1 MKKMPKT
8 SDVIKFA
15 VLSYFMY
22 QTYQR
27 MRVSLLIRS
36 GWAKIRAELYSPYQK
51 ISVVKKPLNT
61 TNRIVLSKPTSSIV
75 LTIDMSRVRDIALKR
90 NT

>member
-36 GWAKIRAELYSPYQK
+36 GWAKIRAELFSPYEK
-51 ISVVKKPLNT
+51 VSVVEVVKKPLNT
-61 TNRIVLSKPTSSIV
+61 TNRIVLS
-75 LTIDMSRVRDIALKR
+75 IDMSRVRDIALKR
-90 NT
+90 NI

>member
-1 MKKMPKT
+1 MKKMPKP
-8 SDVIKFA
+8 SNVLKFA

-22 QTYQR
+22 QTFQR

-51 ISVVKKPLNT
+51 ITLVKKPLNT
-61 TNRIVLSKPTSSIV
+61 TNRIVLS
-75 LTIDMSRVRDIALKR
+75 IDMSKISEIALKR

>member
-36 GWAKIRAELYSPYQK
+36 GWAKIRAELFSPYEK
-51 ISVVKKPLNT
+51 ISVVEVVKKPLNT
-61 TNRIVLSKPTSSIV
+61 TNRIVLS
-75 LTIDMSRVRDIALKR
+75 IDMSRVRDIALKR

>member
-1 MKKMPKT
+1 MDMKKMPKT

-36 GWAKIRAELYSPYQK
+36 GWAKIRAELFSPYEK
-51 ISVVKKPLNT
+51 ISVVAKPLNT
-61 TNRIVLSKPTSSIV
+61 TDRIVLS
-75 LTIDMSRVRDIALKR
+75 IDLSKVRDIALKR

>member
-1 MKKMPKT
+1 MYMKKMPKP
-8 SDVIKFA
+8 SNVLKFA

-22 QTYQR
+22 QTFQR

-51 ISVVKKPLNT
+51 ITLVKKPLNT
-61 TNRIVLSKPTSSIV
+61 TNRIVLS
-75 LTIDMSRVRDIALKR
+75 IDMSKISEIALKR

>member
-36 GWAKIRAELYSPYQK
+36 GWAKIRAELFSPHEK
-51 ISVVKKPLNT
+51 ITVVKKPLNT
-61 TNRIVLSKPTSSIV
+61 TNRIVLS
-75 LTIDMSRVRDIALKR
+75 IDMSRVRDIALKR

>member
-8 SDVIKFA
+8 SNVIKFA

-36 GWAKIRAELYSPYQK
+36 GWAKIRAELFSPYEK
-51 ISVVKKPLNT
+51 ITVVKKPLNT
-61 TNRIVLSKPTSSIV
+61 TNRIVLS
-75 LTIDMSRVRDIALKR
+75 IDMSRVRDIALKR